1 MLKKYLLIDSLVDY
15 MFESK
20 SIVCLML
27 TKFDSTSMAS
37 TRDLCS
43 YFSFCD
49 DVSKDSR
56 ISISANISSTSNDVG
71 QEEFDMVK
79 EEVKKPVAKRNNYQN
94 IPEKVRKKVRR
105 YALVKGTKADIDKYS
120 KI

>member
-1 MLKKYLLIDSLVDY
+1 
-15 MFESK
+15 
-20 SIVCLML
+20 
-27 TKFDSTSMAS
+27 MAS

-56 ISISANISSTSNDVG
+56 ISISANISSTSNDAG

-105 YALVKGTKADIDKYS
+105 YALVKGTKADIDRYF